1 MSSLPLHHLQGEVF
15 LGETL
20 FHAGVPDPFRI
31 ILYDIALHVIEH
43 IPFPLC
49 GNRHRRG
56 PGPLDGPGSRALNIR
71 TPGLLHLGTEL
82 PAPAADLKLRTL
94 HTDQLRDAANRF
106 STHFALHN
114 LTNTLY
120 ADFPIYLFEER
131 MGDILR
137 DTAEPQSPEELCRLY
152 RTLSEQLRDQL
163 QQIENDKH
171 EIETQMLDRVSNL
184 ESRNLELREQLR
196 QIEADK
202 RYIETQK
209 IRYEREV
216 RKLKSESE
224 QLRSPPLIIG
234 TVVDVIDSSRVI
246 VRSSA
251 GPRFLVRT
259 SPSINPEDLK
269 AGARCTLNQQSLA
282 IVELLPSSFDAQVYG
297 MELVDSPQ
305 ESYSDIGGLKEQIN
319 EIREAVELP
328 LKRPELFTRIGIEP
342 PKGVL
347 LHGPPGTGKTL
358 LAKAVAH
365 ETNAHFMRVV
375 GSELVQKY
383 IGEGARLVREL
394 FDLAKKKSPT
404 IIFIDE
410 IDAVGASRTEA
421 NTSGDR
427 EVQRTL
433 MQLLAGMDGFE
444 NRGDVKIIGATNRID
459 ILDKALLRPGR
470 FDRIIEIPLPDEEGR
485 LSILKVH
492 TRALTMDESVI
503 LSEIAGL
510 TDGKNGADLRAICM
524 EAGMFAIRNERSAIT
539 REDFLAAIDKI
550 RLDFNRGVPDVEGRM
565 FA

>member
-1 MSSLPLHHLQGEVF
+1 M
-15 LGETL
+15 
-20 FHAGVPDPFRI
+20 A
-31 ILYDIALHVIEH
+31 
-43 IPFPLC
+43 
-49 GNRHRRG
+49 
-56 PGPLDGPGSRALNIR
+56 
-71 TPGLLHLGTEL
+71 
-82 PAPAADLKLRTL
+82 
-94 HTDQLRDAANRF
+94 
-106 STHFALHN
+106 
-114 LTNTLY
+114 
-120 ADFPIYLFEER
+120 
-131 MGDILR
+131 DILHQAQ
-137 DTAEPQSPEELCRLY
+137 DQKTPEELYRLY
-152 RTLSEQLRDQL
+152 RSLSEQLRDQL
-163 QQIENDKH
+163 IQIENEKH
-171 EIETQMLDRVSNL
+171 ELEDQMGKRILDIEA
-184 ESRNLELREQLR
+184 RNMELREQLR
-196 QIEADK
+196 QTEADK

-234 TVVDVIDSSRVI
+234 TITDVIDSGRVI

-251 GPRFLVRT
+251 GPRFLVR
-259 SPSINPEDLK
+259 SSQNIKPEDLK
-269 AGARCTLNQQSLA
+269 PGVRCTLNQQSLA
-282 IVELLPSSFDAQVYG
+282 IIELLPSSFDAQVYG
-297 MELVDSPQ
+297 MEVVDSPQ
-305 ESYSDIGGLKEQIN
+305 ETYADIGGLEPQITG
-319 EIREAVELP
+319 IKEAVELP
-328 LKRPELFTRIGIEP
+328 LKRPDLFIRIGIDP

-365 ETNAHFMRVV
+365 ETNANFMRVV

-394 FDLAKKKSPT
+394 FDLAKKKAPT

-459 ILDKALLRPGR
+459 ILDRALLRPGR
-470 FDRIIEIPLPDEEGR
+470 FDRIIEIPLPDTAGR

-492 TRALTMDESVI
+492 TRSLTMDSGVN
-503 LSEIAGL
+503 LNEIASL
-510 TDGKNGADLRAICM
+510 TDGRNGADLKAICM
-524 EAGMFAIRNERSAIT
+524 EAGMFAIRKDHASIT
-539 REDFLAAIDKI
+539 QQDFIAAISKVTTDFSRT
-550 RLDFNRGVPDVEGRM
+550 RLPESEGTM

>member
-1 MSSLPLHHLQGEVF
+1 
-15 LGETL
+15 
-20 FHAGVPDPFRI
+20 
-31 ILYDIALHVIEH
+31 
-43 IPFPLC
+43 
-49 GNRHRRG
+49 
-56 PGPLDGPGSRALNIR
+56 
-71 TPGLLHLGTEL
+71 
-82 PAPAADLKLRTL
+82 
-94 HTDQLRDAANRF
+94 
-106 STHFALHN
+106 
-114 LTNTLY
+114 
-120 ADFPIYLFEER
+120 

-137 DTAEPQSPEELCRLY
+137 DTAEPQTPEELCRLY
-152 RTLSEQLRDQL
+152 RTISEQLRDQL

-171 EIETQMLDRVSNL
+171 DLETQMIERVNNL

-196 QIEADK
+196 QVEADK

-209 IRYEREV
+209 IRFEREV

-224 QLRSPPLIIG
+224 QLRSPPLIVG
-234 TVVDVIDSSRVI
+234 NVVDVIDPSRVI

-251 GPRFLVRT
+251 GPKFLVRS
-259 SPSINPEDLK
+259 SPSINPADLK

-305 ESYSDIGGLKEQIN
+305 ENYSDIGGLKDQIN

-347 LHGPPGTGKTL
+347 LYGPPGTGKTL

-394 FDLAKKKSPT
+394 FDLAKKKAPT

-444 NRGDVKIIGATNRID
+444 TRGDVKIIGATNRID

-492 TRALTMDESVI
+492 TRALTVDDSVN
-503 LSEIAGL
+503 LAEIASL
-510 TDGKNGADLRAICM
+510 TEGRNGADLRAICM
-524 EAGMFAIRNERSAIT
+524 EAGMFAIRNEREAIT
-539 REDFLAAIDKI
+539 RSDFLSAIEKV
-550 RLDFNRGVPDVEGRM
+550 RLDFSRPVTDIEGRM

>member
-1 MSSLPLHHLQGEVF
+1 
-15 LGETL
+15 
-20 FHAGVPDPFRI
+20 
-31 ILYDIALHVIEH
+31 
-43 IPFPLC
+43 
-49 GNRHRRG
+49 
-56 PGPLDGPGSRALNIR
+56 
-71 TPGLLHLGTEL
+71 
-82 PAPAADLKLRTL
+82 
-94 HTDQLRDAANRF
+94 
-106 STHFALHN
+106 
-114 LTNTLY
+114 
-120 ADFPIYLFEER
+120 
-131 MGDILR
+131 MGDILHQST
-137 DTAEPQSPEELCRLY
+137 DPQTPEELYRLY
-152 RTLSEQLRDQL
+152 RTLSEQLRGQL
-163 QQIENDKH
+163 SQIENDKH
-171 EIETQMLDRVSNL
+171 ELELQMVERVGSL

-196 QIEADK
+196 QVEADK

-234 TVVDVIDSSRVI
+234 TITDVVDASRVI

-251 GPRFLVRT
+251 GPRFMVRS
-259 SPSINPEDLK
+259 SPSIESVDLK
-269 AGARCTLNQQSLA
+269 PGVRCTLNQQSLA
-282 IVELLPSSFDAQVYG
+282 IVELLPTSFDSQIYG

-305 ESYSDIGGLKEQIN
+305 ETYADIGGLEIQIN
-319 EIREAVELP
+319 EIKEAVELP
-328 LKRPELFTRIGIEP
+328 LKRPELFLRIGVHP

-394 FDLAKKKSPT
+394 FDLAKKKAPT

-410 IDAVGASRTEA
+410 IDAVGASRTES

-459 ILDKALLRPGR
+459 ILDRALLRPGR
-470 FDRIIEIPLPDEEGR
+470 FDRIIEIPLPDETGR

-492 TRALTMDESVI
+492 CRTLTIDEDVN
-503 LSEIAGL
+503 LCEIAKQ
-510 TDGKNGADLRAICM
+510 TNGKNGADLRAICM
-524 EAGMFAIRNERSAIT
+524 EAGMFAIRKDRPAIMQ
-539 REDFLAAIDKI
+539 EDLLAAINKI
-550 RLDFNRGVPDVEGRM
+550 RLDFNRDSGEVEGEM

>member
-1 MSSLPLHHLQGEVF
+1 
-15 LGETL
+15 
-20 FHAGVPDPFRI
+20 
-31 ILYDIALHVIEH
+31 
-43 IPFPLC
+43 
-49 GNRHRRG
+49 
-56 PGPLDGPGSRALNIR
+56 
-71 TPGLLHLGTEL
+71 
-82 PAPAADLKLRTL
+82 
-94 HTDQLRDAANRF
+94 
-106 STHFALHN
+106 
-114 LTNTLY
+114 
-120 ADFPIYLFEER
+120 
-131 MGDILR
+131 MGDILHQSP
-137 DTAEPQSPEELCRLY
+137 DPQTPEELYRLY
-152 RTLSEQLRDQL
+152 RTLTEQLRGQL
-163 QQIENDKH
+163 SQIENDKH
-171 EIETQMLDRVSNL
+171 ELEVQMLERVGNL
-184 ESRNLELREQLR
+184 ESRNVELREQLR
-196 QIEADK
+196 QAEADK

-234 TVVDVIDSSRVI
+234 TITDIVDATRVI

-251 GPRFLVRT
+251 GPRFMVRS
-259 SPSINPEDLK
+259 SPTINAEELK
-269 AGARCTLNQQSLA
+269 PGVRCTLNQQSLA
-282 IVELLPSSFDAQVYG
+282 IVELLPSSFDSQIYG

-305 ESYSDIGGLKEQIN
+305 ETYADIGGLEIQIN
-319 EIREAVELP
+319 EIKEAVELP
-328 LKRPELFTRIGIEP
+328 LKRPELFLRIGIDP

-459 ILDKALLRPGR
+459 ILDRALLRPGR
-470 FDRIIEIPLPDEEGR
+470 FDRIIEIPLPDEKGR
-485 LSILKVH
+485 LSILNVH
-492 TRALTMDESVI
+492 CRSLTIEDSVD
-503 LSEIAGL
+503 LEAVAKQ
-510 TDGKNGADLRAICM
+510 TEGKNGADLRAICM
-524 EAGMFAIRNERSAIT
+524 EAGMFAIRKERAAISQEDFLSAIT
-539 REDFLAAIDKI
+539 KIHIDFH
-550 RLDFNRGVPDVEGRM
+550 RGAEDVEGAM

>member
-1 MSSLPLHHLQGEVF
+1 
-15 LGETL
+15 
-20 FHAGVPDPFRI
+20 
-31 ILYDIALHVIEH
+31 
-43 IPFPLC
+43 
-49 GNRHRRG
+49 
-56 PGPLDGPGSRALNIR
+56 
-71 TPGLLHLGTEL
+71 
-82 PAPAADLKLRTL
+82 
-94 HTDQLRDAANRF
+94 
-106 STHFALHN
+106 
-114 LTNTLY
+114 
-120 ADFPIYLFEER
+120 
-131 MGDILR
+131 MGDILHQSP
-137 DTAEPQSPEELCRLY
+137 DPQTPEELYRLY
-152 RTLSEQLRDQL
+152 RTLSEQLRGQL
-163 QQIENDKH
+163 SQIENDKH
-171 EIETQMLDRVSNL
+171 ELELQMMDRVGNL

-196 QIEADK
+196 QVEADK

-234 TVVDVIDSSRVI
+234 TITDVVDASRVI

-251 GPRFLVRT
+251 GPRFLVRS
-259 SPSINPEDLK
+259 SPSISAEEIKP
-269 AGARCTLNQQSLA
+269 GVRCTLNQQSLA
-282 IVELLPSSFDAQVYG
+282 IVEVLPTSFDAQIYG

-305 ESYSDIGGLKEQIN
+305 ETYADIGGLDVQIN
-319 EIREAVELP
+319 EIKEAVELP
-328 LKRPELFTRIGIEP
+328 LKRPELFLRIGIDP

-394 FDLAKKKSPT
+394 FDLAKKKAPT

-433 MQLLAGMDGFE
+433 LQLLAGMDGFE

-459 ILDKALLRPGR
+459 ILDRALLRPGR
-470 FDRIIEIPLPDEEGR
+470 FDRIIEIPLPDETGR

-492 TRALTMDESVI
+492 CRALTIDENVD
-503 LSEIAGL
+503 LGEVAKQ

-524 EAGMFAIRNERSAIT
+524 EAGMFAIRKDRPAIT
-539 REDFLAAIDKI
+539 QEDFLAAITKI
-550 RLDFNRGVPDVEGRM
+550 RVDFHRGSADVEGAM

>member
-1 MSSLPLHHLQGEVF
+1 M
-15 LGETL
+15 
-20 FHAGVPDPFRI
+20 A
-31 ILYDIALHVIEH
+31 
-43 IPFPLC
+43 
-49 GNRHRRG
+49 
-56 PGPLDGPGSRALNIR
+56 
-71 TPGLLHLGTEL
+71 
-82 PAPAADLKLRTL
+82 
-94 HTDQLRDAANRF
+94 
-106 STHFALHN
+106 
-114 LTNTLY
+114 
-120 ADFPIYLFEER
+120 
-131 MGDILR
+131 DILR
-137 DTAEPQSPEELCRLY
+137 QSQDPQTPEDLYRLY
-152 RTLSEQLRDQL
+152 RSLSEQLRGQL
-163 QQIENDKH
+163 SQIENDKH
-171 EIETQMLDRVSNL
+171 ELEVQMMERVGSL

-196 QIEADK
+196 QVEADK

-234 TVVDVIDSSRVI
+234 TITDVVDTSRVI

-251 GPRFLVRT
+251 GPRFMVRS
-259 SPSINPEDLK
+259 SPSIAAEDLK
-269 AGARCTLNQQSLA
+269 PGVRCTLNQQSLA
-282 IVELLPSSFDAQVYG
+282 IVELLPTSFDAQVYG

-305 ESYSDIGGLKEQIN
+305 ETYADIGGLDTQIN
-319 EIREAVELP
+319 EIKEAVELP
-328 LKRPELFTRIGIEP
+328 LKRPELFLRIGIDP

-394 FDLAKKKSPT
+394 FDLAKKKAPT

-410 IDAVGASRTEA
+410 IDAVGASRTET

-459 ILDKALLRPGR
+459 ILDRALLRPGR
-470 FDRIIEIPLPDEEGR
+470 FDRIIEIPLPDETGR

-492 TRALTMDESVI
+492 CRALMVDETVD
-503 LSEIAGL
+503 LREVARQ
-510 TDGKNGADLRAICM
+510 TEGKNGADLRAICM
-524 EAGMFAIRNERSAIT
+524 EAGMFAIRKERPAIT
-539 REDFLAAIDKI
+539 QEDFRAAITKI
-550 RLDFNRGVPDVEGRM
+550 RLDFARGPVDVEGEM

>member
-1 MSSLPLHHLQGEVF
+1 
-15 LGETL
+15 
-20 FHAGVPDPFRI
+20 
-31 ILYDIALHVIEH
+31 
-43 IPFPLC
+43 
-49 GNRHRRG
+49 
-56 PGPLDGPGSRALNIR
+56 
-71 TPGLLHLGTEL
+71 
-82 PAPAADLKLRTL
+82 
-94 HTDQLRDAANRF
+94 
-106 STHFALHN
+106 
-114 LTNTLY
+114 
-120 ADFPIYLFEER
+120 
-131 MGDILR
+131 MGDIL
-137 DTAEPQSPEELCRLY
+137 PQAKDPQNPEELYRLY
-152 RTLSEQLRDQL
+152 RSLSDQLRDQL
-163 QQIENDKH
+163 LQTENDKH
-171 EIETQMLDRVSNL
+171 EQEEQMGKRILDL
-184 ESRNLELREQLR
+184 EARNMELREQLR
-196 QIEADK
+196 QTEADK

-234 TVVDVIDSSRVI
+234 TITDVMDAGRVI

-251 GPRFLVRT
+251 GPRFLVR
-259 SPSINPEDLK
+259 SSQNINAEDLK
-269 AGARCTLNQQSLA
+269 PGVRCTLNQQSLA
-282 IVELLPSSFDAQVYG
+282 IIELLPTSFDAQVYG
-297 MELVDSPQ
+297 MEVVDSPQ
-305 ESYSDIGGLKEQIN
+305 ETYADIGGLNQQIT
-319 EIREAVELP
+319 EIKEAVELP
-328 LKRPELFTRIGIEP
+328 LKRPDLFLRIGIDP

-365 ETNAHFMRVV
+365 ETNANFMRVV

-394 FDLAKKKSPT
+394 FDLAKKKAPT

-459 ILDKALLRPGR
+459 ILDRALLRPGR
-470 FDRIIEIPLPDEEGR
+470 FDRIIEIPLPDAAGR

-492 TRALTMDESVI
+492 TRSLTMDEKVN
-503 LSEIAGL
+503 LPEIAAL
-510 TDGKNGADLRAICM
+510 TDNRNGADLKAICM
-524 EAGMFAIRNERSAIT
+524 EAGMFAIRKEHPSIT
-539 REDFLAAIDKI
+539 QQDFIAAIGKVSADFSRTKI
-550 RLDFNRGVPDVEGRM
+550 IDPEGAM

>member
-1 MSSLPLHHLQGEVF
+1 MS
-15 LGETL
+15 
-20 FHAGVPDPFRI
+20 
-31 ILYDIALHVIEH
+31 
-43 IPFPLC
+43 
-49 GNRHRRG
+49 
-56 PGPLDGPGSRALNIR
+56 
-71 TPGLLHLGTEL
+71 
-82 PAPAADLKLRTL
+82 
-94 HTDQLRDAANRF
+94 
-106 STHFALHN
+106 
-114 LTNTLY
+114 
-120 ADFPIYLFEER
+120 
-131 MGDILR
+131 DILR
-137 DTAEPQSPEELCRLY
+137 ETAESRTPEQLSLLY
-152 RTLSEQLRDQL
+152 RTINLELREQIRQV
-163 QQIENDKH
+163 ENEKH
-171 EIETQMLDRVSNL
+171 DLETQMLERLGNL

-196 QIEADK
+196 QVETDK

-234 TVVDVIDSSRVI
+234 TIIDVVDASRVI

-251 GPRFLVRT
+251 GPRFLVRS
-259 SPSINPEDLK
+259 SPSINTDDLK
-269 AGARCTLNQQSLA
+269 PGARCTLNQQSLA
-282 IVELLPSSFDAQVYG
+282 IVELLPGSFDAQVYG

-305 ESYSDIGGLKEQIN
+305 ETYADIGGLQDQIN

-328 LKRPELFTRIGIEP
+328 LKRPDLFTRIGVEP

-394 FDLAKKKSPT
+394 FDLAKKKAPT

-459 ILDKALLRPGR
+459 ILDRALLRPGR
-470 FDRIIEIPLPDEEGR
+470 FDRIIEIPIPDETGR

-492 TRALTMDESVI
+492 SRLLTMDETVD
-503 LSEIAGL
+503 LAKVARL
-510 TDGKNGADLRAICM
+510 TDGKNGADLHAICM
-524 EAGMFAIRNERSAIT
+524 EAGMFAIRKDRPAIT
-539 REDFLAAIDKI
+539 HEDFLLAIEKVG
-550 RLDFNRGVPDVEGRM
+550 LDFNRGLPDVEGAM

>member
-1 MSSLPLHHLQGEVF
+1 
-15 LGETL
+15 
-20 FHAGVPDPFRI
+20 
-31 ILYDIALHVIEH
+31 
-43 IPFPLC
+43 
-49 GNRHRRG
+49 
-56 PGPLDGPGSRALNIR
+56 
-71 TPGLLHLGTEL
+71 
-82 PAPAADLKLRTL
+82 
-94 HTDQLRDAANRF
+94 
-106 STHFALHN
+106 
-114 LTNTLY
+114 
-120 ADFPIYLFEER
+120 
-131 MGDILR
+131 MGDILHQSP
-137 DTAEPQSPEELCRLY
+137 DPQTPEELYRLY
-152 RTLSEQLRDQL
+152 RTLSEQLRGQL
-163 QQIENDKH
+163 SQIENDKH
-171 EIETQMLDRVSNL
+171 ELEMQMMDRVGNL

-196 QIEADK
+196 QVEADK

-234 TVVDVIDSSRVI
+234 TITDVVDASRVI

-251 GPRFLVRT
+251 GPRFLVRS
-259 SPSINPEDLK
+259 SPSISAEEIKP
-269 AGARCTLNQQSLA
+269 GVRCTLNQQSLA
-282 IVELLPSSFDAQVYG
+282 IVELLPTSFDAQIYG

-305 ESYSDIGGLKEQIN
+305 ETYADIGGLDVQIN
-319 EIREAVELP
+319 EIKEAVELP
-328 LKRPELFTRIGIEP
+328 LKRPELFLRIGIDP

-394 FDLAKKKSPT
+394 FDLARKKAPT
-404 IIFIDE
+404 IVFIDE

-433 MQLLAGMDGFE
+433 LQLLAGMDGFE

-459 ILDKALLRPGR
+459 ILDRALLRPGR
-470 FDRIIEIPLPDEEGR
+470 FDRIIEIPLPDETGR

-492 TRALTMDESVI
+492 CRALTIDENVD
-503 LSEIAGL
+503 LCEVAKQ

-524 EAGMFAIRNERSAIT
+524 EAGMFAIRKDRPAIT
-539 REDFLAAIDKI
+539 QEDFLAAITKI
-550 RLDFNRGVPDVEGRM
+550 RVDFHRGSADVEGAM

>member
-1 MSSLPLHHLQGEVF
+1 
-15 LGETL
+15 
-20 FHAGVPDPFRI
+20 
-31 ILYDIALHVIEH
+31 
-43 IPFPLC
+43 
-49 GNRHRRG
+49 
-56 PGPLDGPGSRALNIR
+56 
-71 TPGLLHLGTEL
+71 
-82 PAPAADLKLRTL
+82 
-94 HTDQLRDAANRF
+94 
-106 STHFALHN
+106 
-114 LTNTLY
+114 
-120 ADFPIYLFEER
+120 
-131 MGDILR
+131 
-137 DTAEPQSPEELCRLY
+137 
-152 RTLSEQLRDQL
+152 
-163 QQIENDKH
+163 
-171 EIETQMLDRVSNL
+171 MLDRISGL

-196 QIEADK
+196 QVEADK

-251 GPRFLVRT
+251 GPRFLVRC

-269 AGARCTLNQQSLA
+269 AGTRCTLNQQSLA
-282 IVELLPSSFDAQVYG
+282 IVELLPSSFDSQVYG
-297 MELVDSPQ
+297 MELVDSPT
-305 ESYSDIGGLKEQIN
+305 ESYSDIGGLKDQIN

-328 LKRPELFTRIGIEP
+328 LKRPELFTRIGVEP

-347 LHGPPGTGKTL
+347 LYGPPGTGKTL

-394 FDLAKKKSPT
+394 FDLAKKKAPT

-492 TRALTMDESVI
+492 TRNLAMEDSVS
-503 LSEIAGL
+503 LSEIANL
-510 TDGKNGADLRAICM
+510 TEGKNGADLRAICM
-524 EAGMFAIRNERSAIT
+524 EAGMYAIRKERDAIT
-539 REDFLAAIDKI
+539 REDFLCAIEKV
-550 RLDFNRGVPDVEGRM
+550 RLDFSHRPSDVEGRM

>member
-1 MSSLPLHHLQGEVF
+1 
-15 LGETL
+15 
-20 FHAGVPDPFRI
+20 
-31 ILYDIALHVIEH
+31 
-43 IPFPLC
+43 
-49 GNRHRRG
+49 
-56 PGPLDGPGSRALNIR
+56 
-71 TPGLLHLGTEL
+71 
-82 PAPAADLKLRTL
+82 
-94 HTDQLRDAANRF
+94 
-106 STHFALHN
+106 
-114 LTNTLY
+114 
-120 ADFPIYLFEER
+120 
-131 MGDILR
+131 MGDILHQSP
-137 DTAEPQSPEELCRLY
+137 DPQTPEELYRLY
-152 RTLSEQLRDQL
+152 RTLSEQLRGQL
-163 QQIENDKH
+163 SQIENDKH
-171 EIETQMLDRVSNL
+171 ELEIQMMDRVGNL

-196 QIEADK
+196 QVEADK

-234 TVVDVIDSSRVI
+234 TITDVVDASRVI

-251 GPRFLVRT
+251 GPRFLVRS
-259 SPSINPEDLK
+259 SPSISPEEIK
-269 AGARCTLNQQSLA
+269 PGVRCTLNQQSLA
-282 IVELLPSSFDAQVYG
+282 IVELLPTSFDAQIYG
-297 MELVDSPQ
+297 MELVDSPH
-305 ESYSDIGGLKEQIN
+305 ETYADIGGLDLQIN
-319 EIREAVELP
+319 EIKEAVELP
-328 LKRPELFTRIGIEP
+328 LKRPDLFLKIGIDP

-394 FDLAKKKSPT
+394 FDLARKKAPT

-410 IDAVGASRTEA
+410 IDAIGASRTEA

-459 ILDKALLRPGR
+459 ILDRALLRPGR
-470 FDRIIEIPLPDEEGR
+470 FDRIIEIPLPDETGR

-492 TRALTMDESVI
+492 CRTLTINDDVDLCEVAKQT
-503 LSEIAGL
+503 E
-510 TDGKNGADLRAICM
+510 GKNGADLRAICM
-524 EAGMFAIRNERSAIT
+524 EAGMFAIRKERPSIT
-539 REDFLAAIDKI
+539 QGDFLAAIAKI
-550 RLDFNRGVPDVEGRM
+550 RLDFHHGTTDVEGAM

>member
-1 MSSLPLHHLQGEVF
+1 M
-15 LGETL
+15 
-20 FHAGVPDPFRI
+20 A
-31 ILYDIALHVIEH
+31 
-43 IPFPLC
+43 
-49 GNRHRRG
+49 
-56 PGPLDGPGSRALNIR
+56 
-71 TPGLLHLGTEL
+71 
-82 PAPAADLKLRTL
+82 
-94 HTDQLRDAANRF
+94 
-106 STHFALHN
+106 
-114 LTNTLY
+114 
-120 ADFPIYLFEER
+120 
-131 MGDILR
+131 DILR
-137 DTAEPQSPEELCRLY
+137 QSQDPQTPEDLYRLY
-152 RTLSEQLRDQL
+152 RSLSEQLRGQL
-163 QQIENDKH
+163 SQIENEKH
-171 EIETQMLDRVSNL
+171 ELEVQMMERVGNL

-196 QIEADK
+196 QVEADK

-234 TVVDVIDSSRVI
+234 TITDVVDSSRVI

-251 GPRFLVRT
+251 GPRFMVRS
-259 SPSINPEDLK
+259 SPSIAAEELK
-269 AGARCTLNQQSLA
+269 PGVRCTLNQQSLA
-282 IVELLPSSFDAQVYG
+282 IVELLPTSFDAQVYG

-305 ESYSDIGGLKEQIN
+305 ETYADIGGLDAQIN
-319 EIREAVELP
+319 EIKEAVELP
-328 LKRPELFTRIGIEP
+328 LKRPELFLRIGIEP

-394 FDLAKKKSPT
+394 FDLAKKKAPT

-410 IDAVGASRTEA
+410 IDAVGASRTET

-459 ILDKALLRPGR
+459 ILDRALLRPGR
-470 FDRIIEIPLPDEEGR
+470 FDRIIEIPLPDETGR

-492 TRALTMDESVI
+492 CRALMVDETVN
-503 LSEIAGL
+503 LREVAQQ
-510 TDGKNGADLRAICM
+510 TEGKNGADLRAICM
-524 EAGMFAIRNERSAIT
+524 EAGMFAIRKERPAIT
-539 REDFLAAIDKI
+539 QEDFRAAITKI
-550 RLDFNRGVPDVEGRM
+550 RLDFARGPVDVEGEM

>member
-1 MSSLPLHHLQGEVF
+1 MS
-15 LGETL
+15 
-20 FHAGVPDPFRI
+20 
-31 ILYDIALHVIEH
+31 
-43 IPFPLC
+43 
-49 GNRHRRG
+49 
-56 PGPLDGPGSRALNIR
+56 
-71 TPGLLHLGTEL
+71 
-82 PAPAADLKLRTL
+82 
-94 HTDQLRDAANRF
+94 
-106 STHFALHN
+106 
-114 LTNTLY
+114 
-120 ADFPIYLFEER
+120 
-131 MGDILR
+131 DILR
-137 DTAEPQSPEELCRLY
+137 QSQDPQTPEDLYRLY
-152 RTLSEQLRDQL
+152 RSLSEQLRGQL
-163 QQIENDKH
+163 SQIENDKH
-171 EIETQMLDRVSNL
+171 ELEVQMMERVGNL

-196 QIEADK
+196 QVEADK

-234 TVVDVIDSSRVI
+234 TITDVVDTSRVI

-251 GPRFLVRT
+251 GPRFLVRS
-259 SPSINPEDLK
+259 SPSIAAEELK
-269 AGARCTLNQQSLA
+269 PGVRCTLNQQSLA
-282 IVELLPSSFDAQVYG
+282 IVELLPTSFDAQVYG

-305 ESYSDIGGLKEQIN
+305 ETYADIGGLDAQIN
-319 EIREAVELP
+319 EIKEAVELP
-328 LKRPELFTRIGIEP
+328 LKRPELFIRIGIEP

-394 FDLAKKKSPT
+394 FDLAKKKAPT

-410 IDAVGASRTEA
+410 IDAVGASRTET

-459 ILDKALLRPGR
+459 ILDRALLRPGR
-470 FDRIIEIPLPDEEGR
+470 FDRIIEIPLPDETGR

-492 TRALTMDESVI
+492 CRALMIDETVD
-503 LSEIAGL
+503 LREVARQ
-510 TDGKNGADLRAICM
+510 TEGKNGADLRAICM
-524 EAGMFAIRNERSAIT
+524 EAGMFAIRKERPAIT
-539 REDFLAAIDKI
+539 QEDFRAAITKI
-550 RLDFNRGVPDVEGRM
+550 RIDFARGPVDVEGEM

>member
-1 MSSLPLHHLQGEVF
+1 
-15 LGETL
+15 
-20 FHAGVPDPFRI
+20 
-31 ILYDIALHVIEH
+31 
-43 IPFPLC
+43 
-49 GNRHRRG
+49 
-56 PGPLDGPGSRALNIR
+56 
-71 TPGLLHLGTEL
+71 
-82 PAPAADLKLRTL
+82 
-94 HTDQLRDAANRF
+94 
-106 STHFALHN
+106 
-114 LTNTLY
+114 
-120 ADFPIYLFEER
+120 
-131 MGDILR
+131 MGDTIR
-137 DTAEPQSPEELCRLY
+137 QAAEPRTPEELNGLY
-152 RTLSEQLRDQL
+152 RTLTTQLRQQL

-171 EIETQMLDRVSNL
+171 DLEIQMLERVGTL

-196 QIEADK
+196 QSEADK

-216 RKLKSESE
+216 RKLKSESDL
-224 QLRSPPLIIG
+224 LRTPPLIIG
-234 TVVDVIDSSRVI
+234 TIIDVLDSTRVV

-251 GPRFLVRT
+251 GPRFLVRS
-259 SPSINPEDLK
+259 SPSINPDDLK
-269 AGARCTLNQQSLA
+269 PGARVTLNQQSLA
-282 IVELLPSSFDAQVYG
+282 IVELLPESFDAQIYG
-297 MELVDSPQ
+297 MELVDSPL
-305 ESYSDIGGLKEQIN
+305 ETYADIGGLEKQIN

-328 LKRPELFTRIGIEP
+328 LKRPDLFTRIGIEP

-394 FDLAKKKSPT
+394 FEIAKKKSPT

-459 ILDKALLRPGR
+459 ILDRALLRPGR
-470 FDRIIEIPLPDEEGR
+470 FDRIIEIPLPEEGGR

-492 TRALTMDESVI
+492 TRLLTMDDHVD
-503 LSEIAGL
+503 LSEVARL
-510 TDGKNGADLRAICM
+510 TDGKNGADLHAICM
-524 EAGMFAIRNERSAIT
+524 EAGMFAIRKDRKAIT
-539 REDFLAAIDKI
+539 HEDFLLAIDKVG
-550 RLDFNRGVPDVEGRM
+550 LDFHRGLPDLSGAM

>member
-1 MSSLPLHHLQGEVF
+1 MSDSL
-15 LGETL
+15 
-20 FHAGVPDPFRI
+20 
-31 ILYDIALHVIEH
+31 
-43 IPFPLC
+43 
-49 GNRHRRG
+49 
-56 PGPLDGPGSRALNIR
+56 
-71 TPGLLHLGTEL
+71 
-82 PAPAADLKLRTL
+82 K
-94 HTDQLRDAANRF
+94 
-106 STHFALHN
+106 
-114 LTNTLY
+114 
-120 ADFPIYLFEER
+120 DFP
-131 MGDILR
+131 
-137 DTAEPQSPEELCRLY
+137 EPQKGEDLY
-152 RTLSEQLRDQL
+152 RYLLERVTTLEDR
-163 QQIENDKH
+163 NT
-171 EIETQMLDRVSNL
+171 EI
-184 ESRNLELREQLR
+184 REQLR
-196 QIEADK
+196 QLEADK
-202 RYIETQK
+202 RYLETQK
-209 IRYEREV
+209 VRYEREV
-216 RKLKSESE
+216 RKLKSEIE
-224 QLRSPPLIIG
+224 QMKSPPLVIG
-234 TVVDVIDSSRVI
+234 TVTDVIDSTRVI

-251 GPRFLVRT
+251 GPRFLVGL
-259 SPSINPEDLK
+259 SQNIEIEQIKP
-269 AGARCTLNQQSLA
+269 GARCTLNQQSLA
-282 IVELLPSSFDAQVYG
+282 IVELLPNSFDSQVYG

-305 ESYSDIGGLKEQIN
+305 ESYADIGGLKVQIN

-328 LKRPELFTRIGIEP
+328 LKRPELFLRIGIDP

-365 ETNAHFMRVV
+365 ETNAHFMRIV

-394 FDLAKKKSPT
+394 FDLAKKKAPT

-485 LSILKVH
+485 RSILNVH
-492 TRALTMDESVI
+492 CRSLTVDEDVD
-503 LSEIAGL
+503 LAEVARR

-524 EAGMFAIRNERSAIT
+524 EAGMFAIRKDRQAIT
-539 REDFLAAIDKI
+539 NEDFLAAIDKVA
-550 RLDFNRGVPDVEGRM
+550 LDFNRGSTDVEGEM